1 MILVSDLVQ
10 RIQSALDAEGT
21 DRYRFDR
28 DLSTAINFAVEY
40 LVSVFN
46 FAFAQNKL
54 SEENLRELVRTRVWQ
69 TSKYSRIYFN
79 PSDTGGEIWSI
90 IRVSPEP
97 VLDPATSPLINPAPE
112 NSIYVP
118 NVLFVR
124 SEYSANRLTAE
135 EWNDGAKNIFMAGNT
150 FLNNPNFDKSYA
162 YQNFLIS
169 KPGNVPANSI
179 PEIEIRPYLDNQLV
193 AVTYLA
199 YPTPVTQDTD
209 IIMFPKSLTNFMVDK
224 SLNFISLKQGDGT
237 NLYTITEREIA
248 ALVNIMS

>member
-1 MILVSDLVQ
+1 MILVSDLIQ
-10 RIQSALDAEGT
+10 RISSALDAEGS

-28 DLSTAINFAVEY
+28 DYKHAINFAVEY

-54 SEENLRELVRTRVWQ
+54 TEENLRELVRTRIWQ

-79 PSDTGGEIWSI
+79 PTDTGGEIWSI

-97 VLDPATSPLINPAPE
+97 VLDPQITPIVNTNTG

-118 NVLFVR
+118 DVLFVR

-135 EWNDGAKNIFMAGNT
+135 EWNAGTKNVFMAGNT
-150 FLNNPNFDKSYA
+150 ELNNPSFDKSYA
-162 YQNFLIS
+162 YQNFIVS
-169 KPGNVPANSI
+169 KPGNIPANST

-199 YPTPVTQDTD
+199 YPNPITLETD
-209 IIMFPKSLTNFMVDK
+209 QIMFPKSLTNFMVDK

-237 NLYTITEREIA
+237 NLYTVTEREIA
-248 ALVNIMS
+248 ALVNLMS